1 MLSGRLET
9 KLTRDGNHSPLHVPA
24 GRCQRAKHGTLA
36 WPCLSSLPPG
46 DRQSRLR
53 FLFDPFRDPTGS
65 ESTRS
70 AQLALAVF
78 LALCRGR
85 DARSPKLSR
94 LALTSTAAGGNAH
107 ARLRVAVGDKPNTA
121 RLRLD
126 GATVSLAR
134 ARVLAFA
141 VAARLSYGSRG
152 AEIFRVPVAAS
163 LQPATTPFSIP
174 LPLAKLVRTYANRE
188 HPSAYELPAPARGIS
203 LYAFRGQFLLLYTYI
218 PTLLSSSKAHDQFQ
232 TFSSSG
238 RMAPRHADAEKKRPF
253 LC

>member
-1 MLSGRLET
+1 MRY
-9 KLTRDGNHSPLHVPA
+9 
-24 GRCQRAKHGTLA
+24 CA
-36 WPCLSSLPPG
+36 WPWETSQTPPG
-46 DRQSRLR
+46 SDSTGQPSR
-53 FLFDPFRDPTGS
+53 S
-65 ESTRS
+65 
-70 AQLALAVF
+70 
-78 LALCRGR
+78 
-85 DARSPKLSR
+85 
-94 LALTSTAAGGNAH
+94 
-107 ARLRVAVGDKPNTA
+107 
-121 RLRLD
+121 
-126 GATVSLAR
+126 R

>member
-78 LALCRGR
+78 LALCRGS

-134 ARVLAFA
+134 ARLGVRSRRALILWVARSRNISRSSGCESATCDYAFLHSTPAGQTRPHIRQQRTPFCLRITRARTRDISLCFPRSVLAAIHLYSYAA
-141 VAARLSYGSRG
+141 VKFKS
-152 AEIFRVPVAAS
+152 
-163 LQPATTPFSIP
+163 T
-174 LPLAKLVRTYANRE
+174 
-188 HPSAYELPAPARGIS
+188 
-203 LYAFRGQFLLLYTYI
+203 
-218 PTLLSSSKAHDQFQ
+218 
-232 TFSSSG
+232 
-238 RMAPRHADAEKKRPF
+238 
-253 LC
+253 